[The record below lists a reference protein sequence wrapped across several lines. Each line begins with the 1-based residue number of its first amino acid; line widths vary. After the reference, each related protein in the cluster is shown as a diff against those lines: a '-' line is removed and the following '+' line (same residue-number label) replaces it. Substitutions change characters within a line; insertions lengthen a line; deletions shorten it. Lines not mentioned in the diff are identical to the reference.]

1 MKPIEGSNFL
11 HVNEYGMKVYQLP
24 FLKDLKD
31 MDKNDVYTI
40 LIIGMTGVGKSTF
53 INSLVNRFL

>member
-1 MKPIEGSNFL
+1 VKPIEGSTLL
-11 HVNEYGMKVYQLP
+11 HVNKYGMKVYQLP

-31 MDKNDVYTI
+31 KNKNDVYTI
-40 LIIGMTGVGKSTF
+40 LIVGMTGVGKSTF